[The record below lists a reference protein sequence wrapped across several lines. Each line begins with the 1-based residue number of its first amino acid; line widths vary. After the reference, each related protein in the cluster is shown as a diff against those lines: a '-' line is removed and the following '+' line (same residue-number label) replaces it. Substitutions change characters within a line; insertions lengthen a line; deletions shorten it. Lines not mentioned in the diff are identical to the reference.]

1 MRYNLISYL
10 VGDGIKNITK
20 NKKSTFSA
28 ITIMLV
34 TMLTVGICLVIG
46 KNVNSILTNIESEYP
61 LEIYLKDDIT
71 VSEKET
77 LENNILPNTPIPIP
91 NTKNIIVT
99 SVNI

>member
-1 MRYNLISYL
+1 MIKKVGIIVRYNLISYL

-46 KNVNSILTNIESEYP
+46 KNVNSILTNILWKY
-61 LEIYLKDDIT
+61 ILKM
-71 VSEKET
+71 
-77 LENNILPNTPIPIP
+77 ILLFQ
-91 NTKNIIVT
+91 KKKL
-99 SVNI
+99 